1 MLKDIKQKIM
11 DSIENL
17 VTLEIVT
24 AVGPINPGEK
34 KGEPSDPLH
43 ESDPGDPFKNVK
55 RIVTEINLL
64 QGDTRTMYD
73 EEFVTGKY
81 QSIRALHTDK
91 EKEGYNIVMKNIEV
105 LERLLKLA
113 TVTSADTS
121 KDQANG

>member
-1 MLKDIKQKIM
+1 MLKDIKKKIM

-34 KGEPSDPLH
+34 RGESADPLH
-43 ESDPGDPFKNVK
+43 EPDPGDPFKNLK

-64 QGDTRTMYD
+64 QGDTRTIYD

-81 QSIRALHTDK
+81 QSIRALHSDK
-91 EKEGYNIVMKNIEV
+91 EKEGHNIVMKNIEV

-113 TVTSADTS
+113 ADTS
-121 KDQANG
+121 KEKDQAND